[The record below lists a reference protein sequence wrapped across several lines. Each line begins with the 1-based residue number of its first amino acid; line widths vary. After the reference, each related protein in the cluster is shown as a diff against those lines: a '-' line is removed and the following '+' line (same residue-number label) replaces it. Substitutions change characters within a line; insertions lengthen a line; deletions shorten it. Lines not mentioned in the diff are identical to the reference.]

1 MALSGQEVLNA
12 VNKMPLGQKVGVVA
26 GVVILLSAANWYFFI
41 DPMQTQITQR
51 QGTLHALE
59 DELIQKQSI
68 ANNLAQFKHEKEILE
83 RRLAQALTE
92 LPNEANIDDLIRSLS
107 EIVTKSGLT
116 INSIEP
122 QAEQRQSFYAS
133 IPIVMAVSGN
143 YHEIGVFLDSLSK
156 LARIVNVT
164 NIKMGQ
170 ARVTNEKLV
179 INANYIATTFRFLP
193 EANTPK
199 PAKRAARPS
208 PSSAPPCWPPPAGAR
223 RLRLAGRRP
232 PPRPPR
238 PSPSPTTR

>member
-1 MALSGQEVLNA
+1 MALTGQDVFNA
-12 VNKMPLGQKVGVVA
+12 INKAPLGQKIGVVA
-26 GVVILLSAANWYFFI
+26 GVVVMLSVANWYFMI
-41 DPMQTQITQR
+41 DPMYTQITQK
-51 QGTLHALE
+51 QGQLRTLE

-107 EIVTKSGLT
+107 EIGTKSGLT

-122 QAEQRQSFYAS
+122 QAEQRQSFYAA
-133 IPIVMAVSGN
+133 IPIVMSVTGN

-170 ARVTNEKLV
+170 ARVANEKLL
-179 INANYIATTFRFLP
+179 INATYIATTFRFVP
-193 EANTPK
+193 EANAP
-199 PAKRAARPS
+199 RAAK
-208 PSSAPPCWPPPAGAR
+208 
-223 RLRLAGRRP
+223 
-232 PPRPPR
+232 
-238 PSPSPTTR
+238 

>member
-26 GVVILLSAANWYFFI
+26 GVLILRSAANWYFFI

-51 QGTLHALE
+51 QATLRTLE

-92 LPNEANIDDLIRSLS
+92 LPNEANVDDLIRSLS
-107 EIVTKSGLT
+107 EIGTKSGLV
-116 INSIEP
+116 INTIEP
-122 QAEQRQSFYAS
+122 QAEQRQSFYAA
-133 IPIVMAVSGN
+133 IPTVMSVTGN
-143 YHEIGVFLDSLSK
+143 YHESGAFLDSPSK

-170 ARVTNEKLV
+170 ARVANEKLL
-179 INANYIATTFRFLP
+179 INATYIATTFRFVP
-193 EANTPK
+193 EANAP
-199 PAKRAARPS
+199 RAAK
-208 PSSAPPCWPPPAGAR
+208 
-223 RLRLAGRRP
+223 
-232 PPRPPR
+232 
-238 PSPSPTTR
+238 

>member
-12 VNKMPLGQKVGVVA
+12 VHKMPLGQKVGVVA

-41 DPMQTQITQR
+41 DPMQTQIRER
-51 QGTLHALE
+51 QGTLRALE

-107 EIVTKSGLT
+107 EIATKSGLQIKT
-116 INSIEP
+116 IEP
-122 QAEQRQSFYAS
+122 QGEQRQSFYAS
-133 IPIVMAVSGN
+133 IPIVMSVSGN

-164 NIKMGQ
+164 NIKMGG
-170 ARVTNEKLV
+170 AHPTNEKLV

-193 EANTPK
+193 EATTPR
-199 PAKRAARPS
+199 PAK
-208 PSSAPPCWPPPAGAR
+208 
-223 RLRLAGRRP
+223 
-232 PPRPPR
+232 
-238 PSPSPTTR
+238 

>member
-1 MALSGQEVLNA
+1 MALSGQDVLNA

-26 GVVILLSAANWYFFI
+26 GFVILLSAANWYFFI
-41 DPMQTQITQR
+41 DPMQTQIKSR
-51 QGTLHALE
+51 QSSLRALE

-68 ANNLAQFKHEKEILE
+68 ANNLAQFRHEKEILE

-107 EIVTKSGLT
+107 EIGTKSGLT

-193 EANTPK
+193 EANTPR
-199 PAKRAARPS
+199 PAK
-208 PSSAPPCWPPPAGAR
+208 
-223 RLRLAGRRP
+223 
-232 PPRPPR
+232 
-238 PSPSPTTR
+238 

>member
-26 GVVILLSAANWYFFI
+26 GVVILLSVANWYFMI
-41 DPMQTQITQR
+41 DPMTTQITQK
-51 QGTLHALE
+51 QGQLRTLE

-68 ANNLAQFKHEKEILE
+68 ANNLAQFRHEKEILE

-107 EIVTKSGLT
+107 EIATKSGLT

-122 QAEQRQSFYAS
+122 QAEQRQSFYAA
-133 IPIVMAVSGN
+133 IPIVMSVTGN

-164 NIKMGQ
+164 NIKMG
-170 ARVTNEKLV
+170 AAKMVNEKLL
-179 INANYIATTFRFLP
+179 INATYIATTFRFLP
-193 EANTPK
+193 EANAP
-199 PAKRAARPS
+199 RAAQ
-208 PSSAPPCWPPPAGAR
+208 
-223 RLRLAGRRP
+223 
-232 PPRPPR
+232 
-238 PSPSPTTR
+238 

>member
-1 MALSGQEVLNA
+1 MALTGQEVLNA

-107 EIVTKSGLT
+107 EIGTKSGLA

-133 IPIVMAVSGN
+133 IPIVRAVSGN

-164 NIKMGQ
+164 NIKMAG
-170 ARVTNEKLV
+170 ARFTNEKLV
-179 INANYIATTFRFLP
+179 VSSTYVATTFRFVP
-193 EANTPK
+193 EATAP
-199 PAKRAARPS
+199 RAAK
-208 PSSAPPCWPPPAGAR
+208 
-223 RLRLAGRRP
+223 
-232 PPRPPR
+232 
-238 PSPSPTTR
+238 

>member
-1 MALSGQEVLNA
+1 MALTGQEVLNA

-51 QGTLHALE
+51 QNALRALE

-92 LPNEANIDDLIRSLS
+92 LG
-107 EIVTKSGLT
+107 TKSGLT
-116 INSIEP
+116 INSIDP
-122 QAEQRQSFYAS
+122 QPEQKQSFYAS
-133 IPIVMAVSGN
+133 IPIVMSVTGN
-143 YHEIGVFLDSLSK
+143 YHEIGVFLDSVSK

-170 ARVTNEKLV
+170 ARVANEKLL
-179 INANYIATTFRFLP
+179 INATYIATTFRFVP
-193 EANTPK
+193 EANAP
-199 PAKRAARPS
+199 RAAK
-208 PSSAPPCWPPPAGAR
+208 
-223 RLRLAGRRP
+223 
-232 PPRPPR
+232 
-238 PSPSPTTR
+238 